1 MYLSRIELDT
11 RRRNT
16 MVKLLAS
23 PHVVHAVV
31 ENCFTRPAGVAKTRS
46 LWRIDDLAG
55 KKYLLV
61 LSEEKPDFSHM
72 IGEYCRE
79 DAKGE
84 SRSYD
89 KLLQSVQEGST
100 YSFKLVA
107 NPVKEMNNKKVGIYD
122 SAELV
127 SWLVRKAEAN
137 GFKVDVNTLR
147 VSPVAKV
154 EFGRHQG
161 EPKVVITKVSYE
173 GVLHV
178 TDPEGFIRALT
189 QGIGR
194 AKAYGCGL
202 LTVVPTVLR

>member
-23 PHVVHAVV
+23 PQVSHAVV
-31 ENCFTRPAGVAKTRS
+31 ENCFTRPADVAKTRS

-72 IGEYCRE
+72 VGEYCRE

-107 NPVKEMNNKKVGIYD
+107 NPVKDTNNKKVGIYD

-137 GFKVDVNTLR
+137 GFSLDVNTLR
-147 VSPVAKV
+147 VSPVEKM
-154 EFGRHQG
+154 EFVRNQG
-161 EPKVVITKVSYE
+161 EPKVVITKVTFE
-173 GVLHV
+173 GILTV
-178 TDPEGFIRALT
+178 TDKDRFIGALT

-194 AKAYGCGL
+194 AKAYGCGM
-202 LTVVPTVLR
+202 LTIIPR

>member
-46 LWRIDDLAG
+46 LWRIDDLYG
-55 KKYLLV
+55 KKYLLI

-161 EPKVVITKVSYE
+161 EPKVVINKVMYE
-173 GVLHV
+173 GLLEV
-178 TDPEGFIRALT
+178 TDVDRFIGALT

-202 LTVVPTVLR
+202 LTIIPR

>member
-23 PHVVHAVV
+23 PQVVHAVV

-46 LWRIDDLAG
+46 LWRIDDLYG
-55 KKYLLV
+55 KKYLLI
-61 LSEEKPDFSHM
+61 LSEEKPDFLHM

-107 NPVKEMNNKKVGIYD
+107 NPVKEMNNKKVGLY
-122 SAELV
+122 SVEEQV
-127 SWLVRKAEAN
+127 TWLVRKAGAN
-137 GFKVDVNTLR
+137 GFTFSTSNLKVPLT
-147 VSPVAKV
+147 AKV
-154 EFGRHQG
+154 TFVRNQG
-161 EPKVVITKVSYE
+161 EPKVVINKVMYE
-173 GVLHV
+173 GILTV
-178 TDPEGFIRALT
+178 TDRDRFIGALT

-202 LTVVPTVLR
+202 MTIIPR

>member
-1 MYLSRIELDT
+1 
-11 RRRNT
+11 
-16 MVKLLAS
+16 MVNLLAS
-23 PHVVHAVV
+23 PQVVHAVV

-161 EPKVVITKVSYE
+161 EPKVVINKVMYE
-173 GVLHV
+173 GILTV
-178 TDPEGFIRALT
+178 TDRDRFIGALT

-194 AKAYGCGL
+194 AKAYGCGM
-202 LTVVPTVLR
+202 LTIIPR

>member
-161 EPKVVITKVSYE
+161 EPKVVINKVMYE
-173 GVLHV
+173 GLLEV
-178 TDPEGFIRALT
+178 TDVDRFIGALT

-202 LTVVPTVLR
+202 LTIIPR

>member
-23 PHVVHAVV
+23 PQVVHAVV

-107 NPVKEMNNKKVGIYD
+107 NPVKEMNNKKVGLY
-122 SAELV
+122 SVEEQV
-127 SWLVRKAEAN
+127 TWLVRKAEAN

-161 EPKVVITKVSYE
+161 EPKVVINKVMYE
-173 GVLHV
+173 GILTV
-178 TDPEGFIRALT
+178 TDRDRFIGALT

-194 AKAYGCGL
+194 AKAYGCGM
-202 LTVVPTVLR
+202 LTIIPR

>member
-23 PHVVHAVV
+23 PQVVHAVV

-79 DAKGE
+79 DVKGE

-100 YSFKLVA
+100 YLFKLVA

-161 EPKVVITKVSYE
+161 EPKVVITRVTFE
-173 GVLHV
+173 GILTV
-178 TDPEGFIRALT
+178 TDKDSFIGALT

-202 LTVVPTVLR
+202 LTIIPR

>member
-23 PHVVHAVV
+23 PQVVHAVV
-31 ENCFTRPAGVAKTRS
+31 ENCFNRPEGVVKTRT
-46 LWRIDDLAG
+46 LWRIDDLYG
-55 KKYLLV
+55 KKYLLI
-61 LSEEKPDFSHM
+61 LSKEKPDFSHM

-100 YSFKLVA
+100 YLFKLVA

-161 EPKVVITKVSYE
+161 EPKVVITRVTFE
-173 GVLHV
+173 GILTV
-178 TDPEGFIRALT
+178 TDKDSFIGALT

-202 LTVVPTVLR
+202 LTIIPR

>member
-46 LWRIDDLAG
+46 LWRIDDLYG
-55 KKYLLV
+55 KKYLLI

-127 SWLVRKAEAN
+127 SWLVRKAETN
-137 GFKVDVNTLR
+137 GFTFNTSNLKVSLTD
-147 VSPVAKV
+147 KV
-154 EFGRHQG
+154 TFVRNQG
-161 EPKVVITKVSYE
+161 EPKVVINKVMYE
-173 GVLHV
+173 GILTV
-178 TDPEGFIRALT
+178 TDRDRFIGALT

-202 LTVVPTVLR
+202 LTIIPR

>member
-1 MYLSRIELDT
+1 VYLSRIELDT

-107 NPVKEMNNKKVGIYD
+107 NPVKEMNNKKVGLY
-122 SAELV
+122 SVEEQV
-127 SWLVRKAEAN
+127 TWLVRKAEAN
-137 GFKVDVNTLR
+137 GFSLDVNALR
-147 VSPVAKV
+147 VSPVEKMEFVRKV
-154 EFGRHQG
+154 SD
-161 EPKVVITKVSYE
+161 PKVIINKVMYE
-173 GVLHV
+173 GLLEV
-178 TDPEGFIRALT
+178 TDVDRFIGALT

-202 LTVVPTVLR
+202 LTIIPR